1 MTIDTE
7 HGGAPPALVSVV
19 IPVRDGAVTIG
30 AQLDAL
36 ARQSGT
42 RAYEVIV
49 ADNGSNDGTR
59 EVVLARR
66 GSPAR
71 WSDLRVVDA
80 SSRAGTN
87 VARNAGAAAAR
98 GNLVLL
104 CDADDVVDDGWV
116 DALAGALEHAD
127 AAGGVLERVSLNP
140 EYVSSWGAP
149 TTDPGTYVH
158 LGFLPRPTGANA
170 GFRRAVWEE
179 LGGFDEGYVRGG
191 TETEFF
197 WRLQL
202 AGHTLVAAPDAIV
215 HYRLRVG
222 TRKIIRQQYVWGR
235 QSVMLYR
242 DFRSAGMTWHL
253 GQAALG
259 WLDALSQVPRAA
271 WGPRGKKLGAARAL
285 ALRVG
290 MLVGSVK
297 FRRLYL

>member
-1 MTIDTE
+1 MTVAEQGDE
-7 HGGAPPALVSVV
+7 PRALVSVV
-19 IPVRDGAVTIG
+19 VPVRDGAATIG

-36 ARQSGT
+36 ARQRGA
-42 RAYEVIV
+42 RAYEVVV
-49 ADNGSNDGTR
+49 ADNGSSDGTR
-59 EVVLARR
+59 DVVLAHR

-71 WSDLRVVDA
+71 WTDLHVVDA
-80 SSRAGTN
+80 SARPGAN
-87 VARNAGAAAAR
+87 VARNAGVAAAR
-98 GNLVLL
+98 GGLVLL
-104 CDADDVVDDGWV
+104 CDADDVVDDGWL

-140 EYVSSWGAP
+140 EYVRTWGAP
-149 TTDPGTYVH
+149 TTNPGTYVH

-179 LGGFDEGYVRGG
+179 LGGFDERYVRGG

-202 AGHTLVAAPDAIV
+202 AGRTLVAAPDAVV

-242 DFRSAGMTWHL
+242 DFRASGMAWHP
-253 GQAALG
+253 GRAALG

-271 WGPRGKKLGAARAL
+271 WGPRAKKMGAARAL
-285 ALRVG
+285 AQRVG
-290 MLVGSVK
+290 MVAGSIR